1 MKHSMIGVSGK
12 KKIVMKTYLLCGLLG
27 AVVCCSCTENKR
39 LKYALEFA
47 GENRGELEK
56 VLEHYKDSGLKQDA
70 ARFLIENMPR
80 YFSYEGWQLDTLKAI
95 HAATVHTDGW
105 VNKEAR
111 KKWEHFSYRTLKRV
125 YDAKVIRAE
134 FLIHHIDQ
142 AFEVWEKRPWNKYLP
157 FDDFCELILPYR
169 VGDEPLEEWRSWY
182 KERYES
188 ILDSLYQGTDVVE
201 ATDCLGAYLR
211 QEKDFRYS
219 VELELPHLGAGFLLS
234 NRVGSC
240 EASCDFTV
248 YVLRALGIPAATD
261 IYHYG
266 PGKGAGHVW
275 NVLRDTTGGY
285 VPFWFIQT
293 KVERG
298 GNDKREKG
306 KVYRQ
311 CFGAQR
317 EKISGIRRD
326 RSVPFPLKDPYLKDV
341 TDDYFPANQVEIE
354 IDSQVNKKYICLGV
368 FTLEGCMPI
377 DITLQKGNKATFT
390 NVEPGILFQPLYF
403 NGLKWVAA
411 GYPFLVDEKGEVKYH
426 KPDFSK
432 KESMDLNRKFLLR
445 QYLKDYLSAVVGSK
459 IEGANHLDF
468 SDACL
473 LYQIVDTPKVS
484 YQAAYPPSEKKY
496 RYIRYTSP
504 PDKPLQLAE
513 LQLFRSSDD
522 QEKLSAKVVGG
533 SNTFIADDRFDSL
546 KVNDGDGL
554 TFFLTKE
561 KGAFVTLDLGK
572 AEKIGKIVYMPRND
586 DNFIRLGDQYELY
599 YQDGFNGWISLGKQ
613 VATEL
618 TLHYDNIPQNAVLWL
633 RNLSRGKEE
642 TVFRNEAGRQVF
654 FVKW

>member
-1 MKHSMIGVSGK
+1 MKHSMIGVLGK
-12 KKIVMKTYLLCGLLG
+12 KKIMMKIYLLCGLLG

-219 VELELPHLGAGFLLS
+219 VELELPHLGAGFLLA

-311 CFGAQR
+311 CFGAQQ

-326 RSVPFPLKDPYLKDV
+326 QSVPFPLKDPYLKDV

-377 DITLQKGNKATFT
+377 DITSQKGNKATFT

-403 NGLKWVAA
+403 NGMKWVAA

-432 KESMDLNRKFLLR
+432 KF
-445 QYLKDYLSAVVGSK
+445 
-459 IEGANHLDF
+459 
-468 SDACL
+468 C
-473 LYQIVDTPKVS
+473 
-484 YQAAYPPSEKKY
+484 
-496 RYIRYTSP
+496 
-504 PDKPLQLAE
+504 
-513 LQLFRSSDD
+513 
-522 QEKLSAKVVGG
+522 
-533 SNTFIADDRFDSL
+533 
-546 KVNDGDGL
+546 
-554 TFFLTKE
+554 
-561 KGAFVTLDLGK
+561 
-572 AEKIGKIVYMPRND
+572 
-586 DNFIRLGDQYELY
+586 
-599 YQDGFNGWISLGKQ
+599 
-613 VATEL
+613 
-618 TLHYDNIPQNAVLWL
+618 
-633 RNLSRGKEE
+633 
-642 TVFRNEAGRQVF
+642 
-654 FVKW
+654 

>member
-12 KKIVMKTYLLCGLLG
+12 KKIMMKTYLLCGLLG

-219 VELELPHLGAGFLLS
+219 VELELPRLGAGFLLA

-311 CFGAQR
+311 CFGAQQ

-326 RSVPFPLKDPYLKDV
+326 QSVPFPLKDPYLKDV

-377 DITLQKGNKATFT
+377 GITLQKGNKATFT

-403 NGLKWVAA
+403 NGMKWVAA

-468 SDACL
+468 SDAGL

-513 LQLFRSSDD
+513 LQLFRNSDD

-561 KGAFVTLDLGK
+561 KGAFLTLDLGK

-633 RNLSRGKEE
+633 RNLSRGREE
-642 TVFRNEAGRQVF
+642 TVFRNEEGRQVF

>member
-12 KKIVMKTYLLCGLLG
+12 KKIMIKTYLICGLLG

-56 VLEHYKDSGLKQDA
+56 VLEHYTDSGLKQDA

-201 ATDCLGAYLR
+201 ATDCIGAYLR

-219 VELELPHLGAGFLLS
+219 VELELPHLGAGFLLA

-311 CFGAQR
+311 CFGAQQ

-326 RSVPFPLKDPYLKDV
+326 QSVPFLLKDPYLKDV

-377 DITLQKGNKATFT
+377 DITSQKGNKATFT

-403 NGLKWVAA
+403 NGMKWVAA

-513 LQLFRSSDD
+513 LQLFRNSDD
-522 QEKLSAKVVGG
+522 QEKLSAKVGGG

>member
-12 KKIVMKTYLLCGLLG
+12 KKIMMKTYLLCGLLG

-219 VELELPHLGAGFLLS
+219 VELELPHLGAGFLLA

-311 CFGAQR
+311 CFGAQQ

-326 RSVPFPLKDPYLKDV
+326 QSVPFPLKDPYLKDV

-390 NVEPGILFQPLYF
+390 NVGILFQPLYF
-403 NGLKWVAA
+403 NGMKWVAA

-513 LQLFRSSDD
+513 LQLFRNSDD

>member
-12 KKIVMKTYLLCGLLG
+12 KKIMMKTYLLCGLLG

-201 ATDCLGAYLR
+201 ATDCLGTYLR

-219 VELELPHLGAGFLLS
+219 VELELPHLGAGFLLA

-311 CFGAQR
+311 CFGAQQ

-326 RSVPFPLKDPYLKDV
+326 QSVPFPLKDPYLKDV

-513 LQLFRSSDD
+513 LQLFRNSDD

-533 SNTFIADDRFDSL
+533 SHTFIADDRFDSL

-572 AEKIGKIVYMPRND
+572 TEKIGKIVYMPRND
-586 DNFIRLGDQYELY
+586 DNFIRLGDQ
-599 YQDGFNGWISLGKQ
+599 
-613 VATEL
+613 
-618 TLHYDNIPQNAVLWL
+618 
-633 RNLSRGKEE
+633 
-642 TVFRNEAGRQVF
+642 
-654 FVKW
+654 

>member
-1 MKHSMIGVSGK
+1 M
-12 KKIVMKTYLLCGLLG
+12 
-27 AVVCCSCTENKR
+27 
-39 LKYALEFA
+39 
-47 GENRGELEK
+47 
-56 VLEHYKDSGLKQDA
+56 
-70 ARFLIENMPR
+70 
-80 YFSYEGWQLDTLKAI
+80 
-95 HAATVHTDGW
+95 
-105 VNKEAR
+105 
-111 KKWEHFSYRTLKRV
+111 
-125 YDAKVIRAE
+125 
-134 FLIHHIDQ
+134 
-142 AFEVWEKRPWNKYLP
+142 
-157 FDDFCELILPYR
+157 
-169 VGDEPLEEWRSWY
+169 
-182 KERYES
+182 
-188 ILDSLYQGTDVVE
+188 
-201 ATDCLGAYLR
+201 
-211 QEKDFRYS
+211 
-219 VELELPHLGAGFLLS
+219 
-234 NRVGSC
+234 
-240 EASCDFTV
+240 
-248 YVLRALGIPAATD
+248 
-261 IYHYG
+261 
-266 PGKGAGHVW
+266 
-275 NVLRDTTGGY
+275 RDTTGGY
-285 VPFWFIQT
+285 VSFWFIQT

-311 CFGAQR
+311 CFGAQQ

-326 RSVPFPLKDPYLKDV
+326 QSVPFPLKDPYLKDV

-403 NGLKWVAA
+403 NGMKWVAA

-513 LQLFRSSDD
+513 LQLFRNSDD

-533 SNTFIADDRFDSL
+533 SHTFIADDRFDSL

-561 KGAFVTLDLGK
+561 KGAFVALDLGK

-633 RNLSRGKEE
+633 RNLSRGREE
-642 TVFRNEAGRQVF
+642 TVFRNEEGRQVF

>member
-12 KKIVMKTYLLCGLLG
+12 KKIMIKIYLLCGLLG

-219 VELELPHLGAGFLLS
+219 VELELPHLGAGFLLA

-311 CFGAQR
+311 CFGAQQ

-326 RSVPFPLKDPYLKDV
+326 QSVPFPLKDPYLKDV

-354 IDSQVNKKYICLGV
+354 IDSQVNKKYIWLGV
-368 FTLEGCMPI
+368 FTLEGGLPI
-377 DITLQKGNKATFT
+377 DITSQKGNKATFT

-513 LQLFRSSDD
+513 LQLFRNSDD
-522 QEKLSAKVVGG
+522 QEKLCAKVVGG
-533 SNTFIADDRFDSL
+533 SHTFIADDRFDSL
-546 KVNDGDGL
+546 KVNDGDGR

-633 RNLSRGKEE
+633 RNLSRGREE
-642 TVFRNEAGRQVF
+642 AVFRNEEGRQVF

>member
-12 KKIVMKTYLLCGLLG
+12 KKIMMKTYLLCGLLG

-201 ATDCLGAYLR
+201 ATDCLGTYLR

-219 VELELPHLGAGFLLS
+219 VELELPHLGAGFLLAH
-234 NRVGSC
+234 RVGSC
-240 EASCDFTV
+240 EPSCDFTV

-311 CFGAQR
+311 CFGAQQ

-326 RSVPFPLKDPYLKDV
+326 QSVPFPLKDPYLKDV

-513 LQLFRSSDD
+513 LQLFRNSDD

-533 SNTFIADDRFDSL
+533 SHTFIADDRFDSL

-572 AEKIGKIVYMPRND
+572 TEKIGKIVYMPRND

>member
-12 KKIVMKTYLLCGLLG
+12 KKIMMKTYLLCGLLG

-201 ATDCLGAYLR
+201 ATDCLGTYLR

-219 VELELPHLGAGFLLS
+219 VELELPHLGAGFLLA

-311 CFGAQR
+311 CFGAQQ

-326 RSVPFPLKDPYLKDV
+326 QSVPFPLKDPYLKDV

-513 LQLFRSSDD
+513 LQLFRNSDD

-533 SNTFIADDRFDSL
+533 SHTFIAD
-546 KVNDGDGL
+546 
-554 TFFLTKE
+554 
-561 KGAFVTLDLGK
+561 A
-572 AEKIGKIVYMPRND
+572 
-586 DNFIRLGDQYELY
+586 
-599 YQDGFNGWISLGKQ
+599 IS
-613 VATEL
+613 
-618 TLHYDNIPQNAVLWL
+618 YP
-633 RNLSRGKEE
+633 S
-642 TVFRNEAGRQVF
+642 GRCRR
-654 FVKW
+654 

>member
-1 MKHSMIGVSGK
+1 MTGVAEK
-12 KKIVMKTYLLCGLLG
+12 KKRMIKIYLLWVLLVG
-27 AVVCCSCTENKR
+27 SLCCSCTGNKR
-39 LKYALEFA
+39 LEYALEFA

-56 VLEHYKDSGLKQDA
+56 VLEHYNDSGLKQDA

-95 HAATVHTDGW
+95 HAATEHTDGW
-105 VNKEAR
+105 VNKKDR
-111 KKWEHFSYRTLKRV
+111 KKWEHFSFRTLKKV
-125 YDAKVIRAE
+125 YDAKVIKAE

-142 AFEVWEKRPWNKYLP
+142 AFEVFEKRSWNKYLP

-169 VGDEPLEEWRSWY
+169 IGDEPLEEWRGWY
-182 KERYES
+182 RERYES

-201 ATDCLGAYLR
+201 ATDRLGAYLR

-219 VELELPHLGAGFLLS
+219 VELDLPHLGAGFLLA

-298 GNDKREKG
+298 GSDKREKG
-306 KVYRQ
+306 KVYRR
-311 CFGAQR
+311 CFGAQQ
-317 EKISGIRRD
+317 EKVSGIRCD

-341 TDDYFPANQVEIE
+341 TSDYFPANQVTIE
-354 IDSQVNKKYICLGV
+354 IDPQVDKKYICLGV

-377 DITLQKGNKATFT
+377 DITVQKGNKATFM
-390 NVEPGILFQPLYF
+390 NVEPGILFQPLYD
-403 NGLKWVAA
+403 NGMKWVAA

-426 KPDFSK
+426 KPDCAVK
-432 KESMDLNRKFLLR
+432 GSMDLSRKFLLR
-445 QYLKDYLSAVVGSK
+445 QYLKDYLSAVVGDK
-459 IEGANHLDF
+459 IEGANHSDF

-473 LYQIVDTPKVS
+473 LHQIVDTPKVS
-484 YQAAYPPSEKKY
+484 YQVVYPQSRKRY
-496 RYIRYTSP
+496 RYIRYTSTP
-504 PDKPLQLAE
+504 EKTLQLAE
-513 LQLFRSSDD
+513 LQLFRKVDD
-522 QEKLSAKVVGG
+522 QEKIAAKVIDG
-533 SNTFIADDRFDSL
+533 SNAFIADDRFDRF

-572 AEKIGKIVYMPRND
+572 PEKIEKIVYMPRND
-586 DNFIRLGDQYELY
+586 DNFIRLGDQYELF
-599 YQDGFNGWISLGKQ
+599 YQDGFRGWISLGRQ
-613 VATEL
+613 VASEL
-618 TLHYDNIPQNAVLWL
+618 TLHYDNIPQNSVLWL
-633 RNLSRGKEE
+633 RNLSRGREE
-642 TVFRNEAGRQVF
+642 TVFRNEGGRQVF

>member
-1 MKHSMIGVSGK
+1 MKHSMIVISGK
-12 KKIVMKTYLLCGLLG
+12 KKIMIKTYLICGLLG

-56 VLEHYKDSGLKQDA
+56 VLEHYTDSGLKQDA

-219 VELELPHLGAGFLLS
+219 VELGLPHLGAGFLLA

-306 KVYRQ
+306 KVYRH
-311 CFGAQR
+311 CFGAQQ
-317 EKISGIRRD
+317 EKISGIRSD

-377 DITLQKGNKATFT
+377 DITSQKGNKATFT

-513 LQLFRSSDD
+513 LQLFRNSDD

-633 RNLSRGKEE
+633 RNLSRGREE
-642 TVFRNEAGRQVF
+642 TVFRNEEGRQVF

>member
-1 MKHSMIGVSGK
+1 MI
-12 KKIVMKTYLLCGLLG
+12 
-27 AVVCCSCTENKR
+27 
-39 LKYALEFA
+39 
-47 GENRGELEK
+47 
-56 VLEHYKDSGLKQDA
+56 
-70 ARFLIENMPR
+70 
-80 YFSYEGWQLDTLKAI
+80 
-95 HAATVHTDGW
+95 
-105 VNKEAR
+105 
-111 KKWEHFSYRTLKRV
+111 
-125 YDAKVIRAE
+125 
-134 FLIHHIDQ
+134 
-142 AFEVWEKRPWNKYLP
+142 
-157 FDDFCELILPYR
+157 FCELILPYR

-219 VELELPHLGAGFLLS
+219 VELELPHLGAGFLLA

-311 CFGAQR
+311 CFGAQQ

-326 RSVPFPLKDPYLKDV
+326 QSVPFPLKDPYLKDV

-513 LQLFRSSDD
+513 LQLFRNSDD

-633 RNLSRGKEE
+633 RNLSRGREE
-642 TVFRNEAGRQVF
+642 TVFRNEEGRQVF